1 MARYAIQFGAV
12 SFLQGLQ
19 TQLEAQITAAVKDTA
34 LLTQAAWR
42 ETILRTPGIWQPI
55 RDRYAASVQVEFQPD
70 SLGARI
76 WSDDPAAEGIETG
89 TGPRDLKQVLNT
101 SLKTRVAGQGK
112 HAGQRYLIIPFRHN
126 TPDHAAHAPAM
137 PQAVYHE
144 VQDAAT
150 FEHSTVTRVSLRDN
164 QIGAWDPRTR
174 QPNRVPARRYAWGS
188 RLRTADMAN
197 LDGHQKKR
205 YDGLVSFRT
214 SLPGA
219 AQSSQFMT
227 FRVMGEWSS
236 GWIAPAKPGNYIVQG
251 VAAVAQKALDSAVQK
266 AIAS

>member
-12 SFLQGLQ
+12 AFLQGLK
-19 TQLEAQITAAVKDTA
+19 TQLEAHIAAAVEDTA

-55 RDRYAASVQVEFQPD
+55 RDRYAASVQVEFHPD

-89 TGPRDLKQVLNT
+89 TGPRDLKQALNT
-101 SLKTRVAGQGK
+101 SLKTRVARGGQ
-112 HAGQRYLIIPFRHN
+112 HTGQRYLIIPFRHN
-126 TPDHAAHAPAM
+126 TPDHIAHAPAM

-150 FEHSTVTRVSLRDN
+150 FEHSTVTRVSSRDN
-164 QIGAWDPRTR
+164 QIGAWNPRTR
-174 QPNRVPARRYAWGS
+174 QLNRVPARRYSWGS
-188 RLRTADMAN
+188 RLKTADLAS
-197 LDGHQKKR
+197 LDDHQKKR
-205 YDGLVSFRT
+205 YDGMVSFRT
-214 SLPGA
+214 HQPGA

-227 FRVMGEWSS
+227 FRVMGEWSK
-236 GWIAPAKPGNYIVQG
+236 GWVVPAKPGNYIVKG
-251 VAAVAQKALDSAVQK
+251 VAAVAQQTLEAAVQK